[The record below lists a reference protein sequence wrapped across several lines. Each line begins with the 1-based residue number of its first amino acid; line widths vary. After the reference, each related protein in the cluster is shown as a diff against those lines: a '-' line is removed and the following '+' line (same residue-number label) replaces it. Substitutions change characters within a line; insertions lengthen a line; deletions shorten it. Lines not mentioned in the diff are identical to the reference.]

1 MQWEFRKERFVLSK
15 VYVVGIGP
23 GAYEDMTIRAVKT
36 LEKCD
41 IIVGY
46 QTYVNLVKEH
56 FQGKE
61 FFTTPMKKE
70 AERCMLALEHSLRG
84 KRVAMISSGDAGI
97 YGMAGLMY
105 EVAEKMLREG
115 KAGERLLTDEEKD
128 ILKGLDIQVIPGI
141 TAASS
146 GAAILGAPLIHD
158 FAIISLSDLMTPWKK
173 IEARLAC
180 AAKADLGIVLYNPS
194 SHKRADYLQKA
205 CDILLQTLPPDRI
218 CGIVENIGREG
229 EKSRILTLSELRNTQ
244 VNMFTTVF
252 VGNQQT
258 KVLRQH
264 MVTPRGYRE
273 VKDSI

>member
-1 MQWEFRKERFVLSK
+1 
-15 VYVVGIGP
+15 
-23 GAYEDMTIRAVKT
+23 
-36 LEKCD
+36 
-41 IIVGY
+41 
-46 QTYVNLVKEH
+46 
-56 FQGKE
+56 
-61 FFTTPMKKE
+61 
-70 AERCMLALEHSLRG
+70 MLALEHSLRG

-105 EVAEKMLREG
+105 EVAEKMLLEG

-128 ILKGLDIQVIPGI
+128 ILKVLDIQVIPGI

-173 IEARLAC
+173 IVNRLEC

-229 EKSRILTLSELRNTQ
+229 EKSRILALSELRNTQ

>member
-1 MQWEFRKERFVLSK
+1 MNK

-23 GAYEDMTIRAVKT
+23 GSYEDMTIRAVKT

-41 IIVGY
+41 VIAGY
-46 QTYVNLVKEH
+46 QTYVNLIKDFFHE
-56 FQGKE
+56 KE
-61 FFTTPMKKE
+61 FLATPMKRE
-70 AERCMLALEHSLRG
+70 AQRCMLALQQALLG
-84 KRVAMISSGDAGI
+84 KTVAMISSGDAGI

-105 EVAEKMLREG
+105 EMAEKMLVEG
-115 KAGERLLTDEEKD
+115 VAGEKVLSQKEKE
-128 ILKGLDIQVIPGI
+128 ILEKIEIEVIPGI

-158 FAIISLSDLMTPWKK
+158 FALISLSDLMTPWETICK
-173 IEARLAC
+173 RLDC
-180 AAKADLGIVLYNPS
+180 AAKADLGMVLYNPS

-205 CDILLQTLPPDRI
+205 CDILLQSLSPDQV

-229 EKSRILTLSELRNTQ
+229 ESMKIMTLSQLRDTT

-252 VGNQQT
+252 IGNQQT
-258 KVLRQH
+258 RVIRNH

-273 VKDSI
+273 VRDQQ